1 MTTNERNTMTHQL
14 ISTTKSVGTSLQGY
28 VEATRSFLE
37 LLLGEPTEYGEGDK
51 VTTEWAVEFDN
62 GVIATIYDWKRYEM
76 GAPEMD
82 EVIEWHI
89 GGNGNEAVY
98 QVCELLGLKPK
109 WSPTILRWGN

>member
-1 MTTNERNTMTHQL
+1 MTHQL

-37 LLLGEPTEYGEGDK
+37 LLLGEPTEYGSEDK

-76 GAPEMD
+76 GKPEMD

-109 WSPTILRWGN
+109 WSPTILRRGN